1 VKAIRSFDGE
11 EVKLRHAADGFDVV
25 ERAFAKRG
33 LYLRLIRRGTK
44 LHGDVRYDDLLLRL
58 N

>member
-1 VKAIRSFDGE
+1 VKAIRSFEGE

-25 ERAFAKRG
+25 ERAFAERG
-33 LYLRLIRRGTK
+33 LYLRLIRRGAK